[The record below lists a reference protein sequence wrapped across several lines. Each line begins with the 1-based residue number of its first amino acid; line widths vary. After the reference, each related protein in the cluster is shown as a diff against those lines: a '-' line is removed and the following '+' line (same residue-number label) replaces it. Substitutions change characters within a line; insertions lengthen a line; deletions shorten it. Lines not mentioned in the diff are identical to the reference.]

1 MAKAKKAGKT
11 VKKAI
16 AGLKSVVTKPSVDVR
31 KHLESAA
38 KTSKD
43 AAMIWEIIKDDKHTD
58 DDIRVIVKSFKFDT
72 LLGEIS

>member
-11 VKKAI
+11 AKKAI
-16 AGLKSVVTKPSVDVR
+16 AGFKSAVTKSAVDVR
-31 KHLESAA
+31 THLESLA
-38 KTSKD
+38 KTRKD
-43 AAMIWEIIKDDKHTD
+43 AAMVWGVIKDDKHTD

>member
-11 VKKAI
+11 AKKAI
-16 AGLKSVVTKPSVDVR
+16 AGLKSAVTKSAVDVR
-31 KHLESAA
+31 THLESLA
-38 KTSKD
+38 KTRKD
-43 AAMIWEIIKDDKHTD
+43 AAMVLEVITDGHTD